1 MKLRL
6 TQLGFENY
14 TGQMGVIFFKDGLS
28 TADVLVV
35 DATRMAAVMGCEW
48 ENGSPAN
55 VGQIYLDNM
64 NTPAPLSGAAVERK
78 DEVKNSAIEPSASVA
93 FGVTYTE
100 EQLAAIADEKGI
112 AGLREIS
119 DLIGIKGNSIR
130 GLIDAILSAPP
141 VLKTE

>member
-64 NTPAPLSGAAVERK
+64 NTPAPLSGAAAERK

-100 EQLAAIADEKGI
+100 EQLAAIAD
-112 AGLREIS
+112 
-119 DLIGIKGNSIR
+119 
-130 GLIDAILSAPP
+130 
-141 VLKTE
+141 